1 MLLLCYFGYTEFSST
16 LLFARVILLT
26 FLTHTVQQAAATDV
40 DGFVAVRQRFIAR
53 TIVAAEPIAAT
64 SRAEPR
70 TRWVVVVVGLLGF
83 VLLRAHTNSV
93 TMYSEIR

>member
-70 TRWVVVVVGLLGF
+70 IRWVVVVGLLGF